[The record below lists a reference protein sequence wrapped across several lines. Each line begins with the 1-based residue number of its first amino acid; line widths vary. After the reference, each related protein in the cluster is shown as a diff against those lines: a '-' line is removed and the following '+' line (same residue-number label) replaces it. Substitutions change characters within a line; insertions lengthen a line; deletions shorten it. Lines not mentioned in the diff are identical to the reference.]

1 MVTVVSD
8 TSNTPGGDPGR
19 QAQVGAVDRLRRRV
33 AAAARGGFFRTTVV
47 MTAVFLY
54 LPVVVVGY
62 LSLSPEPQ
70 PSIPLDGVTLRWYGA
85 VLSDARFV
93 RGLVTSGVVGVVA
106 AVVGTALGLLAA
118 RTIVRGRLPGWVRAA
133 VAVVVAIPLF
143 VPTVVVALGIG
154 ITAGRV
160 GLGFGLGPVLAGHLY
175 WVLPFSTFLIA
186 SRYATIDSRVTEVAR
201 DLGADGVTTF
211 RTVTLPQLWPALVAS
226 VLFAFALSFNEFL
239 LTFFLAGSGVTTMPL
254 EIYGKVRIG
263 ATSFLNAAS
272 VLVLLFSGAVATVA
286 ASLEPPT

>member
-1 MVTVVSD
+1 MVNPVAETSD
-8 TSNTPGGDPGR
+8 RT
-19 QAQVGAVDRLRRRV
+19 GAAGWVRRHAV
-33 AAAARGGFFRTTVV
+33 AALRGGFFRTTVV
-47 MTAVFLY
+47 ATAVFLY

-62 LSLSPEPQ
+62 LSLSPGSQ

-93 RGLVTSGVVGVVA
+93 RGLVTSGVIGVVA
-106 AVVGTALGLLAA
+106 AVAGTGLGLLAA
-118 RTIVRGRLPGWVRAA
+118 RTIVRARLPGWLRAS
-133 VAVVVAIPLF
+133 VAVVVAIPLL

-160 GLGFGLGPVLAGHLY
+160 GIGFGLVPVVAGHLY

-186 SRYATIDSRVTEVAR
+186 SRYATIDRRMAEVAR

-211 RTVTLPQLWPALVAS
+211 RTITLPQLWPALVAS

-272 VLVLLFSGAVATVA
+272 VLVLLFSGAVAAVA

>member
-1 MVTVVSD
+1 M
-8 TSNTPGGDPGR
+8 GDSSERAAADRDIDGERSGR
-19 QAQVGAVDRLRRRV
+19 AGVAGRVRRRITAGV
-33 AAAARGGFFRTTVV
+33 RGGFFRTTVV
-47 MTAVFLY
+47 LTALFLY
-54 LPVVVVGY
+54 LPVVAVGY
-62 LSLSPEPQ
+62 LSLSPASQ
-70 PSIPLDGVTLRWYGA
+70 PSIPLDGVTLRWYAA
-85 VLSDARFV
+85 VLTDARFV
-93 RGLVTSGVVGVVA
+93 RGLVTSGAIGAVA
-106 AVVGTALGLLAA
+106 AVVGTGLGLLAA
-118 RTIVRGRLPGWVRAA
+118 RTIVRGRLPGWVRAT

-154 ITAGRV
+154 IAAGRAGV
-160 GLGFGLGPVLAGHLY
+160 GFGLGPVLAGHLY

-186 SRYATIDSRVTEVAR
+186 SRYATIDGRMTEVAR
-201 DLGADGVTTF
+201 DLGADGLTTF

-272 VLVLLFSGAVATVA
+272 VLVLLFSGVVA
-286 ASLEPPT
+286 AAAARLEPPT

>member
-1 MVTVVSD
+1 VVIGVGD
-8 TSNTPGGDPGR
+8 TADRT
-19 QAQVGAVDRLRRRV
+19 GAVDRLRGR
-33 AAAARGGFFRTTVV
+33 AAAAVRGGFFRVTVV
-47 MTAVFLY
+47 VTALFLY

-62 LSLSPEPQ
+62 LSLSPASQ
-70 PSIPLDGVTLRWYGA
+70 PSIPLDGATLRWYAA

-93 RGLVTSGVVGVVA
+93 RGLVTSCVIGVVA
-106 AVVGTALGLLAA
+106 AVAGTGLGLLAA
-118 RTIVRGRLPGWVRAA
+118 RTIVRARLPGWLRAS
-133 VAVVVAIPLF
+133 VAVVIAIPLF

-160 GLGFGLGPVLAGHLY
+160 GLGFGFLPVVAGHLY

-186 SRYATIDSRVTEVAR
+186 SRYATIDGRMTEVAR

-272 VLVLLFSGAVATVA
+272 VLVLGFSGVVAAVA

>member
-1 MVTVVSD
+1 MVMNVGETSD
-8 TSNTPGGDPGR
+8 RT
-19 QAQVGAVDRLRRRV
+19 GAADRLRGRAT
-33 AAAARGGFFRTTVV
+33 AAVRGGFFRVTVV
-47 MTAVFLY
+47 VTALFLY

-62 LSLSPEPQ
+62 LSLSPAPQ
-70 PSIPLDGVTLRWYGA
+70 PSIPLDGATLRWYAA

-93 RGLVTSGVVGVVA
+93 RGLVTSCVIGVVA
-106 AVVGTALGLLAA
+106 AVAGTGLGLLAA
-118 RTIVRGRLPGWVRAA
+118 RTIVRARLPGWLRAS
-133 VAVVVAIPLF
+133 VAVVIAIPLF

-160 GLGFGLGPVLAGHLY
+160 GLGFGFLPVVAGHLY

-186 SRYATIDSRVTEVAR
+186 SRYATIDGRMSEVAR

-272 VLVLLFSGAVATVA
+272 VLVLGFSGVVAAVA

>member
-1 MVTVVSD
+1 MVIGVGD
-8 TSNTPGGDPGR
+8 TADRT
-19 QAQVGAVDRLRRRV
+19 GAVDRLRGR
-33 AAAARGGFFRTTVV
+33 AAAAVRGGFFRVTVV
-47 MTAVFLY
+47 VTALFLY

-62 LSLSPEPQ
+62 LSLSPASQ
-70 PSIPLDGVTLRWYGA
+70 PSIPLDGATLQWYAA

-93 RGLVTSGVVGVVA
+93 RGLVTSCVIGVVA
-106 AVVGTALGLLAA
+106 AVAGTGLGLLAA
-118 RTIVRGRLPGWVRAA
+118 RTIVRARLPGWLRAS
-133 VAVVVAIPLF
+133 VAVVIAIPLF

-160 GLGFGLGPVLAGHLY
+160 GLGFGFLPVVAGHLY

-186 SRYATIDSRVTEVAR
+186 SRYATIDGRMTEVAR

-211 RTVTLPQLWPALVAS
+211 RTITLPQLWPALVAS

-272 VLVLLFSGAVATVA
+272 VLVLGFSGVVAAVA

>member
-1 MVTVVSD
+1 MVTRVGETSD
-8 TSNTPGGDPGR
+8 RTGV
-19 QAQVGAVDRLRRRV
+19 ADRLRGRAT
-33 AAAARGGFFRTTVV
+33 AAVRGGFFRITVV
-47 MTAVFLY
+47 VTALFLY

-62 LSLSPEPQ
+62 LSLSPAPQ
-70 PSIPLDGVTLRWYGA
+70 PSIPLDGATLRWYAA

-93 RGLVTSGVVGVVA
+93 RGLVTSCVIGVVA
-106 AVVGTALGLLAA
+106 AVVGTGLGLLAA
-118 RTIVRGRLPGWVRAA
+118 RTIVRARLPGWLRAS
-133 VAVVVAIPLF
+133 VAVVIAIPLF

-160 GLGFGLGPVLAGHLY
+160 GLGFGFLPVVAGHLY

-186 SRYATIDSRVTEVAR
+186 SRYATIDGRMTEVAR

-272 VLVLLFSGAVATVA
+272 VLVLGFSGVVAAVA

>member
-1 MVTVVSD
+1 MVTRVGD
-8 TSNTPGGDPGR
+8 TSDRTGV
-19 QAQVGAVDRLRRRV
+19 ADRLRGRAT
-33 AAAARGGFFRTTVV
+33 AAVRGGFFRITVV
-47 MTAVFLY
+47 VTALFLY

-62 LSLSPEPQ
+62 LSLSPAPQ
-70 PSIPLDGVTLRWYGA
+70 PSIPLDGATLRWYAA

-93 RGLVTSGVVGVVA
+93 RGLVTSCVIGVVA
-106 AVVGTALGLLAA
+106 AVAGTGLGLLAA
-118 RTIVRGRLPGWVRAA
+118 RTIVRARLPGWLRAS
-133 VAVVVAIPLF
+133 VAVVIAIPLF

-160 GLGFGLGPVLAGHLY
+160 GLGFGFLPVVAGHLY

-186 SRYATIDSRVTEVAR
+186 SRYATIDGRMTEVAR

-272 VLVLLFSGAVATVA
+272 VLVLGFSGVVAAVA

>member
-1 MVTVVSD
+1 VVNPVAETSD
-8 TSNTPGGDPGR
+8 RT
-19 QAQVGAVDRLRRRV
+19 GAAGWVRRHAV
-33 AAAARGGFFRTTVV
+33 AALRGGFFRTTVV
-47 MTAVFLY
+47 ATAVFLY

-62 LSLSPEPQ
+62 LSLSPGSQ

-93 RGLVTSGVVGVVA
+93 RGLVTSGVIGVVA
-106 AVVGTALGLLAA
+106 AVAGTGLGLLAA
-118 RTIVRGRLPGWVRAA
+118 RTIVRARLPGWLRAS

-160 GLGFGLGPVLAGHLY
+160 GIGFGLVPVVAGHLY

-186 SRYATIDSRVTEVAR
+186 SRYATIDRRMAEVAR

-211 RTVTLPQLWPALVAS
+211 RTITLPQLWPALVAS

-272 VLVLLFSGAVATVA
+272 VLVLLFSGAVAAVA

>member
-1 MVTVVSD
+1 MNPVAETSD
-8 TSNTPGGDPGR
+8 RT
-19 QAQVGAVDRLRRRV
+19 GAAGWVRRHAV
-33 AAAARGGFFRTTVV
+33 AALRGGFFRTTVV
-47 MTAVFLY
+47 ATAVFLY

-62 LSLSPEPQ
+62 LSLSPGSQ

-93 RGLVTSGVVGVVA
+93 RGLVTSGVIGVVA
-106 AVVGTALGLLAA
+106 AVAGTGLGLLAA
-118 RTIVRGRLPGWVRAA
+118 RTIVRARLPGWLRAS

-160 GLGFGLGPVLAGHLY
+160 GIGFGLVPVVAGHLY

-186 SRYATIDSRVTEVAR
+186 SRYATIDRRMAEVAR

-211 RTVTLPQLWPALVAS
+211 RTITLPQLWPALVAS

-272 VLVLLFSGAVATVA
+272 VLVLLFSGAVAAVA

>member
-1 MVTVVSD
+1 V
-8 TSNTPGGDPGR
+8 
-19 QAQVGAVDRLRRRV
+19 ADRLRGRAT
-33 AAAARGGFFRTTVV
+33 AAVRGGFFRITVV
-47 MTAVFLY
+47 VTALFLY

-62 LSLSPEPQ
+62 LSLSPAPQ
-70 PSIPLDGVTLRWYGA
+70 PSIPLDGATLRWYAA

-93 RGLVTSGVVGVVA
+93 RGLVTSCVIGVVA
-106 AVVGTALGLLAA
+106 AVVGTGLGLLAA
-118 RTIVRGRLPGWVRAA
+118 RTIVRARLPGWLRAS
-133 VAVVVAIPLF
+133 VAVVIAIPLF

-160 GLGFGLGPVLAGHLY
+160 GLGFGFLPVVAGHLY

-186 SRYATIDSRVTEVAR
+186 SRYATIDGRMTEVAR

-272 VLVLLFSGAVATVA
+272 VLVLGFSGVVAAVA

>member
-1 MVTVVSD
+1 MVIGVGD
-8 TSNTPGGDPGR
+8 TADRT
-19 QAQVGAVDRLRRRV
+19 GAVDRLRGR
-33 AAAARGGFFRTTVV
+33 AAAAVRGGFFRVTVV
-47 MTAVFLY
+47 VTALFLY

-62 LSLSPEPQ
+62 LSLSPASQ
-70 PSIPLDGVTLRWYGA
+70 PSIPLDGATLQWYAA

-93 RGLVTSGVVGVVA
+93 RGLVTSCVIGVVTAVA
-106 AVVGTALGLLAA
+106 GTGLGLLAA
-118 RTIVRGRLPGWVRAA
+118 RTIVRARLPGWLRAS
-133 VAVVVAIPLF
+133 VAVVIAIPLF

-160 GLGFGLGPVLAGHLY
+160 GLGFGFLPVVAGHLY

-186 SRYATIDSRVTEVAR
+186 SRYATIDGRMAEVAR

-211 RTVTLPQLWPALVAS
+211 RTITLPQLWPALVAS

-272 VLVLLFSGAVATVA
+272 VLVLGFSGVVAAVA

>member
-1 MVTVVSD
+1 VVNPVAETSD
-8 TSNTPGGDPGR
+8 RT
-19 QAQVGAVDRLRRRV
+19 GAAGWVRRHAV
-33 AAAARGGFFRTTVV
+33 AALRGGFFRTTVV
-47 MTAVFLY
+47 ATAVFLY

-62 LSLSPEPQ
+62 LSLSPGSQ

-93 RGLVTSGVVGVVA
+93 RGLVTSGVIGVVA
-106 AVVGTALGLLAA
+106 AVAGTGLGLLAA
-118 RTIVRGRLPGWVRAA
+118 RTIVRARLPGWLRAS

-160 GLGFGLGPVLAGHLY
+160 GIGFGLVPVVAGHLY

-186 SRYATIDSRVTEVAR
+186 SRYATIDGRMAEVAR

-211 RTVTLPQLWPALVAS
+211 RTITLPQLWPALVAS

-272 VLVLLFSGAVATVA
+272 VLVLLFSGAVAAVA

>member
-1 MVTVVSD
+1 MVIGVGD
-8 TSNTPGGDPGR
+8 TADRT
-19 QAQVGAVDRLRRRV
+19 GAVDRLRGR
-33 AAAARGGFFRTTVV
+33 AAAAVRGGFFRVTVV
-47 MTAVFLY
+47 VTALFLY

-62 LSLSPEPQ
+62 LSLSPASQ
-70 PSIPLDGVTLRWYGA
+70 PSIPLDGATLQWYAA

-93 RGLVTSGVVGVVA
+93 RGLVTSCVIGVVTAVA
-106 AVVGTALGLLAA
+106 GTGLGLLAA
-118 RTIVRGRLPGWVRAA
+118 RTIVRARLPGWLRAS
-133 VAVVVAIPLF
+133 VAVVIAIPLF

-160 GLGFGLGPVLAGHLY
+160 GLGFGFLPVVAGHLY

-186 SRYATIDSRVTEVAR
+186 SRYATIDGRMTEVAR

-211 RTVTLPQLWPALVAS
+211 RTITLPQLWPALVAS

-272 VLVLLFSGAVATVA
+272 VLVLGFSGVVAAVA

>member
-1 MVTVVSD
+1 MVNPVAETSD
-8 TSNTPGGDPGR
+8 RT
-19 QAQVGAVDRLRRRV
+19 GAAGWVRRHAV
-33 AAAARGGFFRTTVV
+33 AALRGGFFRTTVV
-47 MTAVFLY
+47 ATAVFLY

-62 LSLSPEPQ
+62 LSLSPGSQ

-93 RGLVTSGVVGVVA
+93 RGLVTSGVIGVVA
-106 AVVGTALGLLAA
+106 AVAGTGLGLLAA
-118 RTIVRGRLPGWVRAA
+118 RTIVRARLPGWLRAS

-160 GLGFGLGPVLAGHLY
+160 GIGFGLVPVVAGHLY

-186 SRYATIDSRVTEVAR
+186 SRYATIDRRMAEVAR

-211 RTVTLPQLWPALVAS
+211 RTITLPQLWPALVAS

-272 VLVLLFSGAVATVA
+272 VLVLLFSGAVAAVA

>member
-1 MVTVVSD
+1 MVIGVGD
-8 TSNTPGGDPGR
+8 TADRT
-19 QAQVGAVDRLRRRV
+19 GAVDRLRGR
-33 AAAARGGFFRTTVV
+33 AAAAVRGGFFRVTVV
-47 MTAVFLY
+47 VTALFLY

-62 LSLSPEPQ
+62 LSLSPASQ
-70 PSIPLDGVTLRWYGA
+70 PSIPLDGATLQWYAA

-93 RGLVTSGVVGVVA
+93 RGLVTSCVIGVVA
-106 AVVGTALGLLAA
+106 AVAGTGLGLLAA
-118 RTIVRGRLPGWVRAA
+118 RTIVRARLPGWLRAS
-133 VAVVVAIPLF
+133 VAVVIAIPLF

-160 GLGFGLGPVLAGHLY
+160 GLGFGFLPVVAGHLY

-186 SRYATIDSRVTEVAR
+186 SRYATIDGRMTEVVR

-272 VLVLLFSGAVATVA
+272 VLVLGFSGVVAAVA

>member
-1 MVTVVSD
+1 MVNPVAETSD
-8 TSNTPGGDPGR
+8 RT
-19 QAQVGAVDRLRRRV
+19 GAAGWVRRHAV
-33 AAAARGGFFRTTVV
+33 AALRGGFFRTTVV
-47 MTAVFLY
+47 ATAVFLY

-62 LSLSPEPQ
+62 LSLSPGSQ

-85 VLSDARFV
+85 VFSDARFV
-93 RGLVTSGVVGVVA
+93 RGLVTSGVIGVVA
-106 AVVGTALGLLAA
+106 AVAGTGLGLLAA
-118 RTIVRGRLPGWVRAA
+118 RTVVRARLPGWLRAS
-133 VAVVVAIPLF
+133 VAVVIAIPLL

-160 GLGFGLGPVLAGHLY
+160 GIGFGLVPVVAGHLY

-186 SRYATIDSRVTEVAR
+186 SRYATIDRRMAEVAR

-211 RTVTLPQLWPALVAS
+211 RTITLPQLWPALVAS

-272 VLVLLFSGAVATVA
+272 VLVLLFSGAVAAVA

>member
-1 MVTVVSD
+1 MVIGVGD
-8 TSNTPGGDPGR
+8 TADRT
-19 QAQVGAVDRLRRRV
+19 GAVDRLRGR
-33 AAAARGGFFRTTVV
+33 AAAAVRGGFFRVTVV
-47 MTAVFLY
+47 VTALFLY

-62 LSLSPEPQ
+62 LSLSPASQ
-70 PSIPLDGVTLRWYGA
+70 PSIPLDGATLQWYAA

-93 RGLVTSGVVGVVA
+93 RGLVTSCVIGVVA
-106 AVVGTALGLLAA
+106 AVAGTGLGLLAA
-118 RTIVRGRLPGWVRAA
+118 RTIVRARLPGWLRAS
-133 VAVVVAIPLF
+133 VAVVIAIPLF

-160 GLGFGLGPVLAGHLY
+160 GLGFGFLPVVAGHLY

-186 SRYATIDSRVTEVAR
+186 SRYATIDGRMTEVAR

-272 VLVLLFSGAVATVA
+272 VLVLGFSGVVAAVA

>member
-1 MVTVVSD
+1 VVTRVGETSD
-8 TSNTPGGDPGR
+8 RTGV
-19 QAQVGAVDRLRRRV
+19 ADRLRGRAT
-33 AAAARGGFFRTTVV
+33 AAVRGGFFRITVV
-47 MTAVFLY
+47 VTALFLY

-62 LSLSPEPQ
+62 LSLSPAPQ
-70 PSIPLDGVTLRWYGA
+70 PSIPLDGATLRWYAA

-93 RGLVTSGVVGVVA
+93 RGLVTSCVIGVVA
-106 AVVGTALGLLAA
+106 AVVGTGLGLLAA
-118 RTIVRGRLPGWVRAA
+118 RTIVRARLPGWLRAS
-133 VAVVVAIPLF
+133 VAVVIAIPLF

-160 GLGFGLGPVLAGHLY
+160 GLGFGFLPVVAGHLY

-186 SRYATIDSRVTEVAR
+186 SRYATIDGRMTEVAR

-272 VLVLLFSGAVATVA
+272 VLVLGFSGVVAAVA

>member
-1 MVTVVSD
+1 MVNPVAETSD
-8 TSNTPGGDPGR
+8 RT
-19 QAQVGAVDRLRRRV
+19 GAAGWVRRHAV
-33 AAAARGGFFRTTVV
+33 AALRGGFFRTTVV
-47 MTAVFLY
+47 ATAVFLY

-62 LSLSPEPQ
+62 LSLSPGSQ

-85 VLSDARFV
+85 VFSDARFV
-93 RGLVTSGVVGVVA
+93 RGLVTSGVIGVVA
-106 AVVGTALGLLAA
+106 AVAGTGLGLLAA
-118 RTIVRGRLPGWVRAA
+118 RTIVRARLPGWLRAS
-133 VAVVVAIPLF
+133 VAVVVAIPLL

-160 GLGFGLGPVLAGHLY
+160 GIGFGLVPVVAGHLY

-186 SRYATIDSRVTEVAR
+186 SRYATIDRRMAEVAR

-211 RTVTLPQLWPALVAS
+211 RTITLPQLWPALVAS

-272 VLVLLFSGAVATVA
+272 VLVLLFSGAVAAVA

>member
-1 MVTVVSD
+1 MVTRVGETSD
-8 TSNTPGGDPGR
+8 RTGV
-19 QAQVGAVDRLRRRV
+19 ADRLRGRAT
-33 AAAARGGFFRTTVV
+33 AAVRGGFFRITVV
-47 MTAVFLY
+47 VTALFLY

-62 LSLSPEPQ
+62 LSLSPAPQ
-70 PSIPLDGVTLRWYGA
+70 PSIPLDGATLRWYAA

-93 RGLVTSGVVGVVA
+93 RGLVTSCVIGVVA
-106 AVVGTALGLLAA
+106 AVVGTGLGLLAA
-118 RTIVRGRLPGWVRAA
+118 RTIVRARLPGWHRAS
-133 VAVVVAIPLF
+133 VAVVIAIPLF

-160 GLGFGLGPVLAGHLY
+160 GLGFGFLPVVAGHLY

-186 SRYATIDSRVTEVAR
+186 SRYATIDGRMTEVAR

-272 VLVLLFSGAVATVA
+272 VLVLGFSGVVAAVA

>member
-1 MVTVVSD
+1 MDGEPERS
-8 TSNTPGGDPGR
+8 
-19 QAQVGAVDRLRRRV
+19 GAVDRLRRG
-33 AAAARGGFFRTTVV
+33 AAAAVRGGFFRVTVV
-47 MTAVFLY
+47 ATALFLY

-62 LSLSPEPQ
+62 LSLAPGSQ
-70 PSIPLDGVTLRWYGA
+70 PSIPLDGATLRWYAA

-93 RGLVTSGVVGVVA
+93 RGLVTSCVIGVVA
-106 AVVGTALGLLAA
+106 AVVGTGLGLLAA
-118 RTIVRGRLPGWVRAA
+118 RTIVRARLPGWLRAS
-133 VAVVVAIPLF
+133 VAVVIAIPLF

-160 GLGFGLGPVLAGHLY
+160 GLGFGFLPVVAGHLY

-186 SRYATIDSRVTEVAR
+186 SRYATIDGRMAEVAR

-211 RTVTLPQLWPALVAS
+211 RTITLPQLWPALVAS

-272 VLVLLFSGAVATVA
+272 VLVLGFSGVVAAVA